1 MRVAVAA
8 LLVALVGQV
17 YAECEN
23 GLDVTGC
30 YKGKWSYES
39 TPITTT
45 CTEEMSTDEPWC
57 MLPAYQVSWGGASP
71 MQCFLLGAPAGPAAS
86 GLTCLSAL
94 CDAEQLGLLRGHQLD
109 LHRRIKWQQRIQVH
123 GELELL
129 QLRRK
134 PDQGQH
140 LQDHAGGQRRQGKRR
155 ETMVS
160 GHACPLQK
168 QPATCMAQPEKQ
180 PAAADHFSGQPASTT
195 RPPPAL
201 LARRASA
208 GRADIGTAAS
218 VPV

>member
-71 MQCFLLGAPAGPAAS
+71 MQCFLLGAPAS

-94 CDAEQLGLLRGHQLD
+94 CDAGQLGLHRGHQLD

-180 PAAADHFSGQPASTT
+180 PAAADHFAGQLPSTHPPLCPA
-195 RPPPAL
+195 
-201 LARRASA
+201 
-208 GRADIGTAAS
+208 GTPSEGWAC
-218 VPV
+218 

>member
-45 CTEEMSTDEPWC
+45 CTEDIGLGEMTTGDPWC

-71 MQCFLLGAPAGPAAS
+71 MQCFLLGAPAS

-94 CDAEQLGLLRGHQLD
+94 CDAAKCMENWSYYSYGGSL
-109 LHRRIKWQQRIQVH
+109 IKANISR
-123 GELELL
+123 
-129 QLRRK
+129 
-134 PDQGQH
+134 
-140 LQDHAGGQRRQGKRR
+140 
-155 ETMVS
+155 
-160 GHACPLQK
+160 
-168 QPATCMAQPEKQ
+168 
-180 PAAADHFSGQPASTT
+180 TT
-195 RPPPAL
+195 RVD
-201 LARRASA
+201 SG
-208 GRADIGTAAS
+208 GRENEQ
-218 VPV
+218 PW